1 MTTHQAVAR
10 PTPLTGTVT
19 AIFVVLGLIDVA
31 LVGAIGSADPP
42 PLAVRLGVAALGLI
56 TLGAL
61 VPASRGS
68 RSALGTVV
76 VVRVISALLAVPA
89 FFLSAPVWV
98 MVVEGFVIVATIT
111 ALFLLRRNARGSH
124 GSPTATRPSIPQYG
138 HDR

>member
-42 PLAVRLGVAALGLI
+42 PLAVSLGVAALGLI

-124 GSPTATRPSIPQYG
+124 AWPTAPRPSIPQYG